1 MNAAQRG
8 IPSQPMHRPALV
20 SASTPASL
28 DQGRGLHPVARPLR
42 IAPGERVVRPREHLH
57 PKTGHLHPKLDTSA
71 RKLDTFLQ
79 KLDTSAPE
87 LNTLADR
94 REQLRAAAYRPR
106 RTLRRREPTCSP
118 HRHHAPTATGRPP
131 WNRPTPRPAREPSA
145 PSTVNH
151 QTHPTTTR
159 RSPPVSPCR
168 LPTDAELDASIQTVY
183 TRHNLTAHRISD
195 ARSPPTAAPR
205 CPSPG
210 NPVPHPNPPAAPA
223 PYLAPLS
230 APAAIPPP
238 APHNRR
244 RSARQ
249 QRRSFQVP
257 PPKNR
262 QISHPPAGQPL
273 KGLPGRRVRVPQ

>member
-1 MNAAQRG
+1 MNTCAA
-8 IPSQPMHRPALV
+8 
-20 SASTPASL
+20 
-28 DQGRGLHPVARPLR
+28 
-42 IAPGERVVRPREHLH
+42 
-57 PKTGHLHPKLDTSA
+57 
-71 RKLDTFLQ
+71 
-79 KLDTSAPE
+79 
-87 LNTLADR
+87 R
-94 REQLRAAAYRPR
+94 RTYRAAPWGAASQHAPHID
-106 RTLRRREPTCSP
+106 TL
-118 HRHHAPTATGRPP
+118 APTATSRPP
-131 WNRPTPRPAREPSA
+131 WNRPTPRSASEPSA
-145 PSTVNH
+145 PNTVNH

-159 RSPPVSPCR
+159 RSPPASPCR
-168 LPTDAELDASIQTVY
+168 LPTDAELDASIHTVY

-223 PYLAPLS
+223 PYLAPPS

-238 APHNRR
+238 DPHNRR

-249 QRRSFQVP
+249 QRRSFEVP
-257 PPKNR
+257 PPKIR

>member
-8 IPSQPMHRPALV
+8 IPSHPMHRPALA

-94 REQLRAAAYRPR
+94 REHLRAAAYRPR

-131 WNRPTPRPAREPSA
+131 WNRPTPRPASEPSA

-183 TRHNLTAHRISD
+183 TRHNLAAHRISD
-195 ARSPPTAAPR
+195 ARSPPTAAAPLPLARQPR
-205 CPSPG
+205 ATPQSSCRPSPLPRPAICPSC
-210 NPVPHPNPPAAPA
+210 HPTTSPPQSPPFRPPTTPQLPSPAPKKPPNLAPA
-223 PYLAPLS
+223 
-230 APAAIPPP
+230 
-238 APHNRR
+238 
-244 RSARQ
+244 
-249 QRRSFQVP
+249 
-257 PPKNR
+257 
-262 QISHPPAGQPL
+262 
-273 KGLPGRRVRVPQ
+273 GRATP